1 MEITYQVEKDLTV
14 AEFRDVLVRST
25 LGERRPI
32 DDYER
37 LEKMCKNADIM
48 FTARFEGK
56 LVGVSRALSDFTYV
70 TYLSDLA
77 VDVEFQKLGI
87 GKRLIAETKKL
98 VPDGKL
104 ILLSAPAARA
114 YYPKIGMTQFE
125 YSFYI
130 DNLDELKM

>member
-1 MEITYQVEKDLTV
+1 MEIAYQVEKDLSV
-14 AEFRDVLVRST
+14 VEFRDVLARST

-48 FTARFEGK
+48 LTARFEGK
-56 LVGVSRALSDFTYV
+56 LIGIARSISDFAFA

-87 GKRLIAETKKL
+87 GKKLIAETKKL
-98 VPDGKL
+98 VQGKL
-104 ILLSAPAARA
+104 ILLSAPAAIE
-114 YYPKIGMTQFE
+114 YYPKIGMKQFE
-125 YSFYI
+125 NSFYL
-130 DNLDELKM
+130 DNVNDLK

>member
-1 MEITYQVEKDLTV
+1 MEITYQVETNLSG

-32 DDYER
+32 NNNDR
-37 LEKMCKNADIM
+37 LEKMCKNADIIL
-48 FTARFEGK
+48 TARFEGK
-56 LVGVSRALSDFTYV
+56 LVGVARSLSDFAFA

-77 VDVEFQKLGI
+77 VDEEFQKLGI
-87 GKRLIAETKKL
+87 GKRLIAETKKF
-98 VPDGKL
+98 VPEGKL
-104 ILLSAPAARA
+104 ILLAAPTARE

-130 DNLDELKM
+130 DNLDELKQ

>member
-1 MEITYQVEKDLTV
+1 MEITYQTEPNLSV

-32 DDYER
+32 DDHDR

-48 FTARFEGK
+48 LTARFEGK
-56 LVGVSRALSDFTYV
+56 LVGVARSLSDFVYA

-77 VDVEFQKLGI
+77 VDVEFQKFGI

-98 VPDGKL
+98 VHGKL
-104 ILLSAPAARA
+104 ILLSAPVAIG

-125 YSFYI
+125 YSFYL
-130 DNLDELKM
+130 DNVNDLK